1 MNVDCKDMLEEE
13 VKVRLFIYAED
24 CDVSD
29 MSEEDEE
36 KELFTEIVK
45 EESVSVEL
53 ATEKKE
59 EEDGNEDVTLRDGRD
74 DEEMSPSI

>member
-29 MSEEDEE
+29 MSEEEE
-36 KELFTEIVK
+36 ENELFTARVN
-45 EESVSVEL
+45 EESVRFEFV
-53 ATEKKE
+53 TEKKE
-59 EEDGNEDVTLRDGRD
+59 EEEGNEDVTLRDGRD
-74 DEEMSPSI
+74 DEEVSPSI